1 MREESMNRRFL
12 RGFALVAAFAV
23 LALSAFTAA
32 TAATA
37 STAAGAAIP
46 EQARSCVVHGAPSPV
61 APTGAVGN
69 GAPGPWPS
77 MVLVKRAGVQ
87 VLDPA
92 TRTAYG
98 LVSESRDSEG
108 PDQLLAFPLGGGAV
122 RQGPTF
128 GLAGGYSDTLTLAEG
143 SLWVGSS
150 AGKGDGRL
158 GPQLCQVDPRTL
170 HLVRQLRL
178 PAPRPGDAAGLPAL
192 VSAGPRGTVWV
203 GYGSTLV
210 HVEIRDGTVL
220 ATESVPSG
228 AIVSLATDPA
238 RRTLYVSVS
247 YPTIDGQKV
256 DAAIEE
262 RAAGSGQVL
271 ATTSASSPV
280 TESVAGGILTAL
292 PDGVATSFRT
302 GMDGET
308 ELLGALGLT
317 PIIPPGSGSAS
328 RGIDEPPGDV
338 FSWPMAASTLYGSGS
353 LFIENEWGVLACVDP
368 ATGAVRASEQ
378 DREDNG
384 QILELLG
391 TENRSH
397 QLLASTMGDEI
408 LAITTPN
415 SCRN

>member
-1 MREESMNRRFL
+1 VVL
-12 RGFALVAAFAV
+12 AALVVPTVSAV
-23 LALSAFTAA
+23 SAE
-32 TAATA
+32 
-37 STAAGAAIP
+37 TAAGAAIP
-46 EQARSCVVHGAPSPV
+46 EQANSCVVHGAPSPV

-77 MVLVKRAGVQ
+77 KVLVKRAAVQ
-87 VLDPA
+87 VLDTA

-98 LVSESRDSEG
+98 LVSQSRDSEG
-108 PDQLLAFPLGGGAV
+108 PDQLLAFPLGGGVA

-150 AGKGDGRL
+150 EGKGDGTL
-158 GPQLCQVDPRTL
+158 GPQLCQVNPRTL
-170 HLVRQLRL
+170 HLVRQVHL
-178 PAPRPGDAAGLPAL
+178 PASRSGDAAGLPAL

-203 GYGSTLV
+203 GYGGTLV

-220 ATESVPSG
+220 ATETVPSG
-228 AIVSLATDPA
+228 TIGSLATDPA

-256 DAAIEE
+256 DAAVEE

-271 ATTSASSPV
+271 STTSATSPV

-308 ELLGALGLT
+308 VLLGALGLT
-317 PIIPPGSGSAS
+317 PIIPPGSGPAS
-328 RGIDEPPGDV
+328 GGIDEPHADV
-338 FSWPMAASTLYGSGS
+338 FSWPMAASTLYASGS

-378 DREDNG
+378 DRQDNG

-391 TENRSH
+391 MENRSH

-415 SCRN
+415 ACRN

>member
-1 MREESMNRRFL
+1 
-12 RGFALVAAFAV
+12 
-23 LALSAFTAA
+23 
-32 TAATA
+32 
-37 STAAGAAIP
+37 
-46 EQARSCVVHGAPSPV
+46 
-61 APTGAVGN
+61 
-69 GAPGPWPS
+69 
-77 MVLVKRAGVQ
+77 VKRAAAQ

-92 TRTAYG
+92 NRTAYG
-98 LVSESRDSEG
+98 LVSESRDSAG
-108 PDQLLAFPLGGGAV
+108 PDQLLAFSLRGGAA
-122 RQGPTF
+122 RHGPTF
-128 GLAGGYSDTLTLAEG
+128 GLAGGYSDTVTLAEG

-150 AGKGDGRL
+150 TGKGDLRL

-170 HLVRQLRL
+170 HLVRQVRL
-178 PAPRPGDAAGLPAL
+178 PAPRSGDSAGLPAL
-192 VSAGPRGTVWV
+192 VSAGSRGTIWV
-203 GYGSTLV
+203 GYGGTLV
-210 HVEIRDGTVL
+210 HVEIRDGTIL
-220 ATESVPSG
+220 AIETVPSG
-228 AIVSLATDPA
+228 TIVSLATDPA

-247 YPTIDGQKV
+247 YPTIDGQMV
-256 DAAIEE
+256 DAAVEE

-271 ATTSASSPV
+271 ATTSATSPV

-308 ELLGALGLT
+308 VLLDALGLT
-317 PIIPPGSGSAS
+317 PIIPPGSGSAG
-328 RGIDEPPGDV
+328 RGIDEPPADV

-378 DREDNG
+378 DRRDNG

-391 TENRSH
+391 LENRSH

-415 SCRN
+415 ACRD